1 MKWITQ
7 NFMALSFLVAAMYLF
22 SHDSHNW
29 GWLVFCSLI
38 TSATSSEPKKDEEK
52 KTEPKKEEADFIR
65 EIEKRV
71 NERNN

>member
-7 NFMALSFLVAAMYLF
+7 NFMALSFLAAAMYLF

-38 TSATSSEPKKDEEK
+38 TSVTSPHKDEEK